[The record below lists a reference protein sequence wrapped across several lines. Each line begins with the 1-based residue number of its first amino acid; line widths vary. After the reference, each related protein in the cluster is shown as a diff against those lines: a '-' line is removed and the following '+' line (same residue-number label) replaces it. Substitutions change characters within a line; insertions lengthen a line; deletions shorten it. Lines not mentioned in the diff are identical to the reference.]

1 MHPARAVGLRLPGS
15 SYRIPKKRTVDE
27 RGDTR
32 NSVVP
37 YGLMTSTRSW
47 TVGAGWMALGAG
59 SALAGYLAQRAGL
72 PAGWLVGPMVVALVV
87 ALLWEKHPTV
97 PRWGRIA
104 SLAVVGGVL
113 ASAFRPSVLP
123 LISRHWLPV
132 ALVVCGT
139 LVLSLGAGLLLSA
152 LVRLDRKTAALGTLP
167 GAASGMLAMS
177 EPLGADARLVALMQY
192 TRVVV
197 VVIAATLVGRFG
209 LVAETESMP
218 ASGQGLQP
226 SPGSAELL
234 IQNDVMTYVLT
245 VLVAGLGAW
254 AGTRFRLPAGALLG
268 PLILGILLEEL
279 GVMHLAWP
287 QGVPQAAYLVLGL
300 WVGLLFDGDS
310 IKRAGKLLPIVLL
323 SAIGLVVACTA
334 LGWALSTLTGI
345 DPITAYLAT
354 TPGGID
360 SVAIVA
366 LGSGADA
373 PLVLAI
379 QTLRLLAVIAAGSFL
394 GWLWS

>member
-1 MHPARAVGLRLPGS
+1 ML
-15 SYRIPKKRTVDE
+15 
-27 RGDTR
+27 
-32 NSVVP
+32 
-37 YGLMTSTRSW
+37 
-47 TVGAGWMALGAG
+47 
-59 SALAGYLAQRAGL
+59 
-72 PAGWLVGPMVVALVV
+72 VALVV
-87 ALLWEKHPTV
+87 ALLWEKHPKV

-113 ASAFRPSVLP
+113 ASAFSPSVLP

-132 ALVVCGT
+132 ALVISGT
-139 LVLSLGAGLLLSA
+139 LVLSLGAGLLLPA
-152 LVRLDRKTAALGTLP
+152 VVRLDRKTAALGTLP

-177 EPLGADARLVALMQY
+177 DPLGADARLVALMQY

-209 LVAETESMP
+209 LAAGTGSMP
-218 ASGQGLQP
+218 APGPQP
-226 SPGSAELL
+226 APGSAELL
-234 IQNDVMTYVLT
+234 IHNDVTTYALT
-245 VLVAGLGAW
+245 ALVAGLGAW

-268 PLILGILLEEL
+268 PLILGILLKEL

-287 QGVPQAAYLVLGL
+287 QGIPQAAYLLLGL

-310 IKRAGKLLPIVLL
+310 VKQAGRLLPVVLA
-323 SAIGLVVACTA
+323 SAIGLVVACAA
-334 LGWALSTLTGI
+334 LGWALSAFTGI
-345 DPITAYLAT
+345 DGITAYLAT

-373 PLVLAI
+373 PLVLAV
-379 QTLRLLAVIAAGSFL
+379 QMLRLLAVILAGSFL

>member
-1 MHPARAVGLRLPGS
+1 
-15 SYRIPKKRTVDE
+15 
-27 RGDTR
+27 
-32 NSVVP
+32 
-37 YGLMTSTRSW
+37 MTSTRSW

-323 SAIGLVVACTA
+323 SAIGLLVACTA

>member
-1 MHPARAVGLRLPGS
+1 ML
-15 SYRIPKKRTVDE
+15 
-27 RGDTR
+27 
-32 NSVVP
+32 
-37 YGLMTSTRSW
+37 
-47 TVGAGWMALGAG
+47 
-59 SALAGYLAQRAGL
+59 
-72 PAGWLVGPMVVALVV
+72 VALVV
-87 ALLWEKHPTV
+87 ALLWEKHPRV

-113 ASAFRPSVLP
+113 ASAFRPSVVP

-132 ALVVCGT
+132 ALVICST
-139 LVLSLGAGLLLSA
+139 LVLSLGVGLLLPV

-177 EPLGADARLVALMQY
+177 DPLGADARLVAVMQY

-197 VVIAATLVGRFG
+197 VVVAATLVGRFG
-209 LVAETESMP
+209 LVAGTESP
-218 ASGQGLQP
+218 SGQGLQAA
-226 SPGSAELL
+226 PGSTELL
-234 IQNDVMTYVLT
+234 VQNDLMTYALT
-245 VLVAGLGAW
+245 ALVAGLGAW
-254 AGTRFRLPAGALLG
+254 AGMRFRLPAGALLG

-287 QGVPQAAYLVLGL
+287 QGVPQVAYLVLGL

-310 IKRAGKLLPIVLL
+310 IKRAGRLLPVVLL
-323 SAIGLVVACTA
+323 SAIGLVVACAA

-379 QTLRLLAVIAAGSFL
+379 QMLRLLAVIAAGSFL

>member
-1 MHPARAVGLRLPGS
+1 ML
-15 SYRIPKKRTVDE
+15 
-27 RGDTR
+27 
-32 NSVVP
+32 
-37 YGLMTSTRSW
+37 
-47 TVGAGWMALGAG
+47 
-59 SALAGYLAQRAGL
+59 
-72 PAGWLVGPMVVALVV
+72 VALVV

-113 ASAFRPSVLP
+113 ASAFRPSVVP

-132 ALVVCGT
+132 ALTICGT
-139 LVLSLGAGLLLSA
+139 LVLSLGAGLLLPV

-177 EPLGADARLVALMQY
+177 DPLGADARLVAVMQY

-197 VVIAATLVGRFG
+197 VVVAATLVGRFG
-209 LVAETESMP
+209 LVAGTESP
-218 ASGQGLQP
+218 SGQGLQTA
-226 SPGSAELL
+226 PGSTELL
-234 IQNDVMTYVLT
+234 VQNNLMTYALAA
-245 VLVAGLGAW
+245 LVAGLGAW
-254 AGTRFRLPAGALLG
+254 AGTRFRMPAGALLG

-287 QGVPQAAYLVLGL
+287 QGVPQTAYLVLGL

-310 IKRAGKLLPIVLL
+310 IKRAGRLLPVVLL
-323 SAIGLVVACTA
+323 SAIGLVIACAA

-379 QTLRLLAVIAAGSFL
+379 QMLRLLAVIAAGSFL

>member
-1 MHPARAVGLRLPGS
+1 ML
-15 SYRIPKKRTVDE
+15 
-27 RGDTR
+27 
-32 NSVVP
+32 
-37 YGLMTSTRSW
+37 
-47 TVGAGWMALGAG
+47 
-59 SALAGYLAQRAGL
+59 
-72 PAGWLVGPMVVALVV
+72 VALVV

-113 ASAFRPSVLP
+113 ASAFRPSVVP

-132 ALVVCGT
+132 ALVICGT
-139 LVLSLGAGLLLSA
+139 LVLSLGVGLLLPV

-177 EPLGADARLVALMQY
+177 DPLGADARLVAVMQY

-197 VVIAATLVGRFG
+197 VVVAATLVGRFG
-209 LVAETESMP
+209 LVAGTESP
-218 ASGQGLQP
+218 SGQGLQTA
-226 SPGSAELL
+226 PGSTEFLV
-234 IQNDVMTYVLT
+234 QNNLMAYALT
-245 VLVAGLGAW
+245 ALVVGLGAW
-254 AGTRFRLPAGALLG
+254 AGTRLRLPAGALLG

-310 IKRAGKLLPIVLL
+310 IKRAGRLLPVVLL
-323 SAIGLVVACTA
+323 SAIGLVVACAA
-334 LGWALSTLTGI
+334 LGWALSTLTSI

-379 QTLRLLAVIAAGSFL
+379 QMLRLLAVIAAGSFL

>member
-1 MHPARAVGLRLPGS
+1 
-15 SYRIPKKRTVDE
+15 
-27 RGDTR
+27 
-32 NSVVP
+32 
-37 YGLMTSTRSW
+37 
-47 TVGAGWMALGAG
+47 
-59 SALAGYLAQRAGL
+59 
-72 PAGWLVGPMVVALVV
+72 
-87 ALLWEKHPTV
+87 
-97 PRWGRIA
+97 
-104 SLAVVGGVL
+104 VVGGVL
-113 ASAFRPSVLP
+113 ASAFSPSVLP

-132 ALVVCGT
+132 ALVVSGT
-139 LVLSLGAGLLLSA
+139 LVLSLGAGLLLPA
-152 LVRLDRKTAALGTLP
+152 VVGLDRKTAALGTLP

-177 EPLGADARLVALMQY
+177 DPLGADARLVALMQY

-209 LVAETESMP
+209 LAAGAGSMP
-218 ASGQGLQP
+218 ASGLQP
-226 SPGSAELL
+226 AQGGAELL
-234 IQNDVMTYVLT
+234 IHNDVTTYALT
-245 VLVAGLGAW
+245 ALVAGLGAW

-310 IKRAGKLLPIVLL
+310 IKRAGRLLPVVLL

-334 LGWALSTLTGI
+334 LGWALSALTGI
-345 DPITAYLAT
+345 DPLTSYLAT

-366 LGSGADA
+366 LGSGANA